1 MSVGRIINISDNIK
15 SRLKKAGYGV
25 YAHGT
30 IEVCHWT
37 KKSLR
42 NEGVCYK
49 RVFYGID
56 THRCVEFSP
65 AGMMCHFRC
74 IFCWRPTQ
82 FMKIIYMD
90 KDEVLDPSSLMDGL
104 LKERKRLMSGYPG
117 TPKIDK
123 KLLKEALEPT
133 HYAISLSG
141 EPTLYPK
148 LPELI
153 KYLKSLPKTRSIFL
167 VTNGAE
173 PGMLKRLEEEDA
185 LPTQIYL
192 SINAPNKKLF
202 SKIVHPM
209 VSNAWEKVLESLKF
223 LSKVKTRTVI
233 RMTMIKGLNT
243 NEKYI
248 PEYASLIQVG
258 FPHFLEI
265 KSYMHIG
272 FSTRRLSKENMLFHN
287 EIRDYSMKLLS
298 NLKRYRYMDE
308 YPPSRIV
315 VLQNKYRYV
324 NRWIP

>member
-1 MSVGRIINISDNIK
+1 MSVKKIVDIPEDIK
-15 SRLKKAGYGV
+15 GRLKKAGYGV

-42 NEGVCYK
+42 NQGVCYK

-90 KDEVLDPSSLMDGL
+90 EDEVLNPIELMEGL

-117 TPKIDK
+117 TPAIDK
-123 KLLKEALEPT
+123 DLLKEALDPT

-141 EPTLYPK
+141 EPTLYTK

-173 PGMLKRLEEEDA
+173 PNMLKRLEEEDA
-185 LPTQIYL
+185 LPTQLYL
-192 SINAPNKKLF
+192 SLNAPNKELF
-202 SKIVHPM
+202 TKIVHPM
-209 VSNAWEKVLESLKF
+209 VPNAWKSFLESLKF
-223 LSKVKTRTVI
+223 LSKVKTRTII
-233 RMTMIKGLNT
+233 RMTMIRGWNT
-243 NEKYI
+243 DEKYI
-248 PEYASLIQVG
+248 PEYAKLIHLG
-258 FPHFLEI
+258 SPHFLEI

-272 FSTRRLSKENMLFHN
+272 FSTRRLNKENMLFHN
-287 EIRDYSMKLLS
+287 EIRDYSMKLL
-298 NLKRYRYMDE
+298 NHLKTYAYMDE